1 MDADRRRSPRV
12 WTSVWVCLDG
22 VDAEMRPR
30 SASVSATGIYFEY
43 ERDIGD
49 PGTVEWLVLASAD
62 RVVTLQIMASVVRSV
77 TTRAKDGRE
86 VRGAAFEF
94 MPESDEAISQLRD
107 FLHYVLALAAD
118 GVRASEAPPPA
129 GAAGVRSFTVES
141 DWSVPVGTPMRVEI
155 IAKGIERTT
164 RVEGR
169 AARVTPIEDGGF
181 RIEIAAQKQMEGP
194 LRRFSAP
201 ALPATK
207 LKERVEGPTRR
218 FTPALGIPFAK
229 GAAMTETER
238 HADEAVVSEALE
250 GLIGTLLELRE
261 QPKPEARSHLAGEL
275 SRIRL
280 PALLSMIDIDKMT
293 GELLLLRGSERRTLF
308 VRRGRVLDVEP
319 AADAKAE
326 LASLLAWHDGDFAF
340 TLKAVIRPDRIAT
353 KTSDFLAEHAEP
365 PSRRAP

>member
-1 MDADRRRSPRV
+1 M
-12 WTSVWVCLDG
+12 WVCLDG
-22 VDAEMRPR
+22 VEPEMRPR
-30 SASVSATGIYFEY
+30 LASVSATGIYFEY
-43 ERDIGD
+43 ERDIGA

-62 RVVTLQIMASVVRSV
+62 RVVSLQIMASVVRSV

-86 VRGAAFEF
+86 VRGAAFEL
-94 MPESDEAISQLRD
+94 MPESDEAIAQLRD

-129 GAAGVRSFTVES
+129 GAAGVRAFTVDA

-169 AARVTPIEDGGF
+169 AAHVTPIENGGF

-194 LRRFSAP
+194 LRRFSSP
-201 ALPATK
+201 ALPAMK
-207 LKERVEGPTRR
+207 LKERVDGPSRR

-229 GAAMTETER
+229 GASLTTETER
-238 HADEAVVSEALE
+238 HADEAIVSDALE

-275 SRIRL
+275 ARIRL

-293 GELLLLRGSERRTLF
+293 GELLLLRGGERRTLY

-319 AADAKAE
+319 ATDPKAE

-353 KTSDFLAEHAEP
+353 RTADLLADEAPPSRHSSP
-365 PSRRAP
+365 PSRR